1 MTTEKNRS
9 VAINDEEMPEKFLG
23 KFVFTKKTITFG
35 HKTLQ
40 ISNISKIEVSSFK
53 ETTKPVYSISEKTR
67 DNALKSAALGLVG
80 IFLGGVWEPFRIIG
94 ALLII
99 ISGGIVWFYYDER
112 QKKKDKIY
120 NFYGLF
126 FDCTSGKTEVLWS
139 DQYSFVNELFDRIT
153 EAMNSEQFNG
163 FVANFIENK
172 FESIEN
178 STVIKDSSNVLAHS
192 PINADSVSI
201 GTK

>member
-1 MTTEKNRS
+1 MGTVKNS
-9 VAINDEEMPEKFLG
+9 SIALNDEEMPEKFLG

-40 ISNISKIEVSSFK
+40 ISNISKIEVNSFK
-53 ETTKPVYSISEKTR
+53 ETTKPTYSISENTR
-67 DNALKSAALGLVG
+67 DSAIKAAALGLIG

-94 ALLII
+94 VLLIL
-99 ISGGIVWFYYDER
+99 ISGGIIWYYYDER
-112 QKKKDKIY
+112 QKKRDKIY

-126 FDCTSGKTEVLWS
+126 FDCTSGKSEVLWS
-139 DQYSFVNELFDRIT
+139 DDYSFVNELFDRIT
-153 EAMNSEQFNG
+153 EAMNRDNFNG

-178 STVIKDSSNVLAHS
+178 STVIKDSSNVVAHS
-192 PINADSVSI
+192 HINANDVSI
-201 GTK
+201 GGK